1 MCLLLKGDYREA
13 LKSFLQA
20 LKLETPNDKVYNNLG
35 VTLCKLGR
43 YEEALEVFK
52 KSGDEAAAYNNLGY
66 VFMSEGKNKQAID
79 AFEKAL
85 EIKPGFYTK
94 AYENLKKAKAASS
107 LPVSP

>member
-1 MCLLLKGDYREA
+1 M
-13 LKSFLQA
+13 
-20 LKLETPNDKVYNNLG
+20 
-35 VTLCKLGR
+35 TLCKLGR

-66 VFMSEGKNKQAID
+66 IFMIEGKNKEAIE

-94 AYENLKKAKAASS
+94 AYENLKKAKTAHSS
-107 LPVSP
+107 SP